1 MNFDSVLEGR
11 RSVRAY
17 DENKKVTSEQVEQ
30 LVQSAIYAPSWKIL
44 KPQDIIAQCRS
55 RELKR

>member
-30 LVQSAIYAPSWKIL
+30 LVQSAIYAPSWKNSQTEIGR
-44 KPQDIIAQCRS
+44 AHV
-55 RELKR
+55 